1 MQATE
6 VSGRVSGAVTLD
18 PISPAYSATWL
29 PRSQLARPSLPL
41 PNIPH
46 ERAVPAAFPLSA
58 FPGSA
63 PSAAL
68 KPSLTSEAATRLL
81 GTARALCREKAG
93 EGPRTQS
100 HCLLAPRLWARIGL
114 GVCVSRCRDGDPPP
128 APHQNDGPTSRPV
141 SVASRGQTSSFLFSL
156 CCFAFFFR
164 SCGMYWM
171 ELGAD

>member
-29 PRSQLARPSLPL
+29 PVGPTFTSFTDTH
-41 PNIPH
+41 IPH
-46 ERAVPAAFPLSA
+46 ERAVLAAFPLSA

-100 HCLLAPRLWARIGL
+100 HCLLAPRPWTGIGL

-128 APHQNDGPTSRPV
+128 APHQNDGPTLRPV
-141 SVASRGQTSSFLFSL
+141 SVASRGLTSSFLFSL
-156 CCFAFFFR
+156 CWFAFFFR

-171 ELGAD
+171 ELGTD

>member
-1 MQATE
+1 MVRGRRQGSPRKEGAPSPGGPMAVQATE

-29 PRSQLARPSLPL
+29 PVGPTFTSFTDTH
-41 PNIPH
+41 IPH
-46 ERAVPAAFPLSA
+46 ERAVLAAFPLSA

-100 HCLLAPRLWARIGL
+100 HCLLAPRLWAGIGL
-114 GVCVSRCRDGDPPP
+114 GVCVSRCRDRETLPLPPTRMT
-128 APHQNDGPTSRPV
+128 APP
-141 SVASRGQTSSFLFSL
+141 RGQ
-156 CCFAFFFR
+156 
-164 SCGMYWM
+164 
-171 ELGAD
+171 